1 MGAQGL
7 LVQVTATHSSGWG
20 GAMCPCAG
28 GLGGECQGFPI
39 SQEVRGT
46 LDSLCERGNSRLFL
60 YNRGHLGKLGPQ
72 KLFEPGSFGE
82 Q

>member
-1 MGAQGL
+1 
-7 LVQVTATHSSGWG
+7 
-20 GAMCPCAG
+20 MCPYTG

-46 LDSLCERGNSRLFL
+46 LDSLCKRGNSRLFL
-60 YNRGHLGKLGPQ
+60 GGRGHMGKVGPQ

-82 Q
+82 QWGAQRTASREG